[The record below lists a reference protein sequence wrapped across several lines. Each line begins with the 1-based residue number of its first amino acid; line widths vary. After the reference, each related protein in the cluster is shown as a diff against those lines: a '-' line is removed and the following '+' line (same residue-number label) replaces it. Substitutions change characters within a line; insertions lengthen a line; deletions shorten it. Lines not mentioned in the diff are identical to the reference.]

1 MLHLKA
7 VMRFWTISPRVPGLF
22 PAEPLHGDSLKIGER
37 LSLKLNTAAGL
48 DGTGIA
54 EPTES
59 CTLSISKS
67 FSVSLNV
74 PHSSPR
80 FLGLGFYMKFLEQLK
95 YFALINE
102 I

>member
-1 MLHLKA
+1 MGHATLEGCDEILDNITKS
-7 VMRFWTISPRVPGLF
+7 TGLF

-59 CTLSISKS
+59 CT
-67 FSVSLNV
+67 
-74 PHSSPR
+74 
-80 FLGLGFYMKFLEQLK
+80 
-95 YFALINE
+95 
-102 I
+102 

>member
-1 MLHLKA
+1 MGHAIHLKA
-7 VMRFWTISPRVPGLF
+7 MMRFWTISPRVPGLF

-59 CTLSISKS
+59 CT
-67 FSVSLNV
+67 
-74 PHSSPR
+74 
-80 FLGLGFYMKFLEQLK
+80 
-95 YFALINE
+95 
-102 I
+102 

>member
-1 MLHLKA
+1 MFSICIAYTIQHHTKKSHDFGWDMLHLKA
-7 VMRFWTISPRVPGLF
+7 VIRFWTISPRVPGLF

-59 CTLSISKS
+59 CT
-67 FSVSLNV
+67 
-74 PHSSPR
+74 
-80 FLGLGFYMKFLEQLK
+80 
-95 YFALINE
+95 
-102 I
+102 